1 MKLDVWLVTFL
12 PETTQQ
18 MNFNS
23 SVLVFSVKVHTDEF
37 ADTSLMINKQMKIN
51 ERNPICNYLCVFNFA
66 HKIGLN
72 LEPVT

>member
-23 SVLVFSVKVHTDEF
+23 NVLFFSLKVHTDEF

-51 ERNPICNYLCVFNFA
+51 ERNPICNSLCVYNFA

-72 LEPVT
+72 LEPET